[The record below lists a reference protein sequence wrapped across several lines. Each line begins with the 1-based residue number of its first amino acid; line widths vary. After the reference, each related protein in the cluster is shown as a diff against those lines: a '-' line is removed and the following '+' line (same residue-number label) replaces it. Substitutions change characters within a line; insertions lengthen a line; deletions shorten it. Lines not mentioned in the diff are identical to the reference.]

1 MGKIEEKKQKKQE
14 TLLQSAFD
22 IFTTK
27 GLQKAS
33 ISDIVEKA
41 GVAKGTFYL
50 YFKDKLD
57 ICNYLIAVKSGALFL
72 NAHKALL
79 KTQLTSLEDKIIF
92 IIDHIIDQLEK
103 DKTLLRFISKN
114 LSWGIFKAALIN
126 PKLSR
131 EFNFYEFYID
141 MIARSEE
148 NFKNPEILLFM
159 IIELVG
165 STIHDSILNNQPVP
179 IDELKPC
186 LYDAVRAII
195 RSQSQKASQNEKIQ
209 ETV

>member
-57 ICNYLIAVKSGALFL
+57 ICNYLIATKSSTLFL

-79 KTQLTSLEDKIIF
+79 NTVLTNLDDKIIF

-114 LSWGIFKAALIN
+114 LSWGVFKAALIN
-126 PKLSR
+126 PKLSS
-131 EFNFYEFYID
+131 EFNFYELYLD
-141 MIARSEE
+141 MIANSEE

-159 IIELVG
+159 IIELIG

-179 IDELKPC
+179 IKELKPC

-195 RSQSQKASQNEKIQ
+195 RFQSQHGSTQ
-209 ETV
+209 

>member
-57 ICNYLIAVKSGALFL
+57 ICNYLIASKSSVLFL
-72 NAHKALL
+72 NAHKALIETEIDNL
-79 KTQLTSLEDKIIF
+79 SDKIIF
-92 IIDHIIDQLEK
+92 IADHIIDQLEK

-114 LSWGIFKAALIN
+114 LSWGVFKAALISSKN
-126 PKLSR
+126 SK
-131 EFNFYEFYID
+131 EFNFYELYLD
-141 MIARSEE
+141 MIAHSEE
-148 NFKNPEILLFM
+148 NFKNPEILLFL
-159 IIELVG
+159 IIELIG
-165 STIHDSILNNQPVP
+165 SSIHDSILNNQPVP
-179 IDELKPC
+179 IDELKPA
-186 LYDAVRAII
+186 LYDAIRSII
-195 RSQSQKASQNEKIQ
+195 KSQSQRLPS
-209 ETV
+209 

>member
-33 ISDIVEKA
+33 ISDIVERA

-57 ICNYLIAVKSGALFL
+57 ICNHLIATKSSALFL
-72 NAHKALL
+72 NAHQALL
-79 KTQLTSLEDKIIF
+79 DTELVRLDDKIIF

-126 PKLSR
+126 PKLSG
-131 EFNFYEFYID
+131 EFDFYELYLD
-141 MIARSEE
+141 MLANSEE

-159 IIELVG
+159 IIELIG
-165 STIHDSILNNQPVP
+165 AASHDSILNNQPVP
-179 IDELKPC
+179 IEELKPC

-195 RSQSQKASQNEKIQ
+195 RSQSQ
-209 ETV
+209 V

>member
-33 ISDIVEKA
+33 ISDIVERA

-57 ICNYLIAVKSGALFL
+57 ICNHLIATKSSALFL
-72 NAHKALL
+72 NAHQALL
-79 KTQLTSLEDKIIF
+79 DTELVRLDDKIIF

-103 DKTLLRFISKN
+103 DKILLRFISKN

-126 PKLSR
+126 PKLSG
-131 EFNFYEFYID
+131 EFDFYELYLD
-141 MIARSEE
+141 MLANSEE

-159 IIELVG
+159 IIELIG
-165 STIHDSILNNQPVP
+165 AASHDSILNNQPVP
-179 IDELKPC
+179 IEELKPC

-195 RSQSQKASQNEKIQ
+195 RSQSQ
-209 ETV
+209 V

>member
-57 ICNYLIAVKSGALFL
+57 ICDYLVVSKSSTLFI

-79 KTQLTSLEDKIIF
+79 ETDLVDLSDKIIF
-92 IIDHIIDQLEK
+92 IADHIIDQLEK
-103 DKTLLRFISKN
+103 DKILLRFIAKN
-114 LSWGIFKAALIN
+114 LSWGIFKSAVVNQKSNAEI
-126 PKLSR
+126 
-131 EFNFYEFYID
+131 NFYDIYLE
-141 MIARSEE
+141 MIANSEE
-148 NFKNPEILLFM
+148 NFKNPEVLLFM
-159 IIELVG
+159 IIELIG
-165 STIHDSILNNQPVP
+165 SCAYDSVLNNQPVP
-179 IDELKPC
+179 IEELKPS
-186 LYDAVRAII
+186 LYEAIRAII
-195 RSQSQKASQNEKIQ
+195 KSQSQKTE
-209 ETV
+209 

>member
-57 ICNYLIAVKSGALFL
+57 ICNYLIASKSSLLFS

-79 KTQLTSLEDKIIF
+79 ETDLVDLSDKIIF
-92 IIDHIIDQLEK
+92 IADHIIDQLTN

-114 LSWGIFKAALIN
+114 LSWGVFKSALIN
-126 PKLSR
+126 PKTRS
-131 EFNFYEFYID
+131 EVDFYDIYLE
-141 MIARSEE
+141 MVANSEE
-148 NFKNPEILLFM
+148 NFKNPEVLLFL
-159 IIELVG
+159 IIELIG
-165 STIHDSILNNQPVP
+165 SSIHDSILNNQPVP
-179 IDELKPC
+179 IEELKPS
-186 LYDAVRAII
+186 LYEAIRAII
-195 RSQSQKASQNEKIQ
+195 KTQSQKEKAN
-209 ETV
+209 